1 MSALKFIQKY
11 FQQLKYKNS
20 SLFFLILSYLNIN
33 LEGNSDP
40 FLDYVSSILFL
51 HIIIL
56 LGTINIIFYL
66 LSNYLI
72 LKYDIETKFS
82 RLKKIIKFYEK
93 SSWLFIIL
101 EMLLVFG
108 SLLLII
114 YGDITIIKNNI
125 NN

>member
-1 MSALKFIQKY
+1 MSAFKFIQKY

-40 FLDYVSSILFL
+40 FLDYVSSILIL
-51 HIIIL
+51 HIILL

-72 LKYDIETKFS
+72 LKYDIETKFP
-82 RLKKIIKFYEK
+82 RLKK
-93 SSWLFIIL
+93 
-101 EMLLVFG
+101 
-108 SLLLII
+108 
-114 YGDITIIKNNI
+114 
-125 NN
+125 